1 MYPMRITR
9 VPESIKMS
17 EHHHHRHHHPKGSGF
32 DYDHGLKREHGHH
45 HHHHKG
51 HHHHHTVGNIRTA
64 FFMNA
69 GFTVLEAVG
78 GVMTNSTA
86 ILANAVHDL
95 GDSFAL
101 GQAWYFEKLSV
112 RSSDRRYSYGY
123 QRFSIF
129 GALLSALMM
138 LASSFLVLYQ
148 AVPRLLHPEHP
159 DAKGMVVFALA
170 GVAVNSLAMLR
181 LKGQKGLNSRVIAL
195 HLLEDV
201 LGWFSVLLVSIV
213 MLFVQMP
220 MLDPILA
227 ILITLYILGG
237 VGKNLMAMVPVFL
250 QAVPREISLDKVIDE
265 ITTTPHVSG
274 VHHAHLWSLDG
285 ERAVF
290 TAHLEMDSD
299 LNPAD
304 YASIKEEIR
313 ALVARHGIYH
323 STVEFEYPGELC
335 RNELQKGG

>member
-1 MYPMRITR
+1 
-9 VPESIKMS
+9 
-17 EHHHHRHHHPKGSGF
+17 
-32 DYDHGLKREHGHH
+32 
-45 HHHHKG
+45 
-51 HHHHHTVGNIRTA
+51 
-64 FFMNA
+64 MNA

-78 GVMTNSTA
+78 GIMTNSTA
-86 ILANAVHDL
+86 ILANAVHDF

-101 GQAWYFEKLSV
+101 GQAWYFEKLSGK
-112 RSSDRRYSYGY
+112 SGDRRYSYGY

-129 GALLSALMM
+129 GALVSALMM
-138 LASSFLVLYQ
+138 LVSSFLVLFQ
-148 AVPRLLHPEHP
+148 ALPRLLHPEHP
-159 DAKGMVVFALA
+159 DAKGMVAFALA

-201 LGWFSVLLVSIV
+201 LGWLSVLLVSV
-213 MLFVQMP
+213 VLLFVQMP

-237 VGKNLMAMVPVFL
+237 VGKNLKEMVPVFL
-250 QAVPREISLDKVIDE
+250 QAVPSEISLDHLVGE
-265 ITTTPHVSG
+265 IQVTSHVSG

-285 ERAVF
+285 EQTVF

-299 LNPAD
+299 LDPAE
-304 YASIKEEIR
+304 YAGIKDEIR

-323 STVEFEYPGELC
+323 STVEFEYPGETC
-335 RNELQKGG
+335 RNEPGTVE